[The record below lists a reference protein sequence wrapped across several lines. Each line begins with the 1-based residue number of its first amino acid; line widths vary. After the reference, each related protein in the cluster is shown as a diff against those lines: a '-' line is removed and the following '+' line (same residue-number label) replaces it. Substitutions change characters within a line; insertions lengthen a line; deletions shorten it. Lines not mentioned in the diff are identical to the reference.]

1 MVLLYKT
8 KKARNESN
16 NPPATI
22 LARLHLNYRNNLKFC
37 KESKQR
43 DSNFLRHNK
52 FGSYCHR
59 GGAVSILT
67 EAVERGYRE
76 DTAAVKLLLFS
87 TNSPNF
93 RN

>member
-1 MVLLYKT
+1 MVK
-8 KKARNESN
+8 KKARNESD

-52 FGSYCHR
+52 SGSYCHR
-59 GGAVSILT
+59 RRAVSILT
-67 EAVERGYRE
+67 EAVLAVERGYRE
-76 DTAAVKLLLFS
+76 DTPAFKLSTFS
-87 TNSPNF
+87 TNGPNF